1 MGEGIPG
8 IGPEGG
14 DGEIDGAPDAS
25 GPLRPAGAGSA
36 RSLLLTI
43 LGELVLPHREPV
55 WTSTLLYVL
64 KGLGLEEQTARQAI
78 ARGAGA
84 GWIAGDKQGREV
96 RWTLT
101 DAGRQVIADGSHRVH
116 AVRTPEPWDGDWLVL
131 LVTIP
136 QARKTVRKRLYSA
149 LSWAGFGNPAAGVWV
164 SPHPERAKEVARI
177 IHDLELR
184 DSAVGFVG
192 PTLSVGMSEEEIV
205 RRAWDLDDLA
215 AQYQELIERFAD
227 QTPGPGDE
235 SLFTLVNLV
244 NEWQRFPFL
253 DPQLP
258 EELLPGWI
266 GRRAVEL
273 FVSRR
278 RAWVGA
284 ARERWRELAEA
295 TAPAGQDA

>member
-1 MGEGIPG
+1 M
-8 IGPEGG
+8 
-14 DGEIDGAPDAS
+14 
-25 GPLRPAGAGSA
+25 
-36 RSLLLTI
+36 
-43 LGELVLPHREPV
+43 LGELVLPHRAPV

-64 KGLGLEEQTARQAI
+64 EGLGVEERAARQAI

-84 GWIAGDKQGREV
+84 GWISGDEQGREV

-101 DAGRQVIADGSHRVH
+101 DAGRQVIEDGSHRVH
-116 AVRTPEPWDGDWLVL
+116 SVRTPEPWDGDWLVL

-136 QARKTVRKRLYSA
+136 RAGKTVRKRLYSA
-149 LSWAGFGNPAAGVWV
+149 LSWAGFCNPTDGVWV

-177 IHDLELR
+177 VHDLDIR

-192 PTLSVGMSEEEIV
+192 PTLPVGLSEEEIV
-205 RRAWDLDDLA
+205 QRAWDLDDLA
-215 AQYQELIERFAD
+215 AQYQELIDRFAD
-227 QTPGPGDE
+227 LTPGPGDE
-235 SLFTLVNLV
+235 SLFTLINLV

-258 EELLPGWI
+258 EELLPCWI
-266 GRRAVEL
+266 GRWAAEV

-278 RAWVGA
+278 RAWVEE
-284 ARERWRELAEA
+284 ARARWRELAEA